1 MENKKDM
8 DYIIIIGAGSLGC
21 HLANILSRDGK
32 SVTIVDRNEDAF
44 KKLNEDFSGFT
55 LEREAVQF
63 ESLLDA
69 KIQMAGVVVAA
80 TSDDNVNAM
89 IAQISK
95 KIFKT
100 PKVICRLYEPKK
112 QMAYTDLAIESICPN
127 ILSATMF
134 KDFINNN

>member
-1 MENKKDM
+1 MKKNKDE

-21 HLANILSRDGK
+21 HLANSLSSEGK
-32 SVTIVDRNEDAF
+32 SVTIIDKNQSAF

-63 ESLLDA
+63 ESLLEA
-69 KIQMAGVVVAA
+69 KISLAGVVVAA

-89 IAQISK
+89 IAQIAK
-95 KIFKT
+95 KIFET
-100 PKVICRLYEPKK
+100 PKVICRLYNPKK
-112 QMAYTDLAIESICPN
+112 ALAYQDLNIETVCPN
-127 ILSATMF
+127 ILSADKF